1 MIRGETK
8 MQTKTHNAETVEGDI
23 LTEEIVQQKARTAMY
38 VENHTISQRC
48 AAQTKENQLKTERY
62 VMNTTNTRRHTMHKT
77 QKSTQHTKKKKK
89 KKKQKKK
96 NKKKKKK
103 TKKKKKKKNHKT

>member
-1 MIRGETK
+1 

-38 VENHTISQRC
+38 VENQTISQRC

-62 VMNTTNTRRHTMHKT
+62 VMIITKT
-77 QKSTQHTKKKKK
+77 PHMDNRKAQDV
-89 KKKQKKK
+89 
-96 NKKKKKK
+96 
-103 TKKKKKKKNHKT
+103 